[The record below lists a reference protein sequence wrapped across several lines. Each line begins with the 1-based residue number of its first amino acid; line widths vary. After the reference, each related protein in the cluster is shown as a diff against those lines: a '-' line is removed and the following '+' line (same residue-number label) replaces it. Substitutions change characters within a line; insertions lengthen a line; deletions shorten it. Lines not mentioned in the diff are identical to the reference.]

1 MQPVR
6 GKNPIL
12 MTDIPDPDVICVDG
26 TFYMITTTMH
36 FMPGGEILRSY
47 DLINWEHASYVFDSI
62 DGTAGQRLEG
72 DEHIYGKGMWAGS
85 IRHHGGEFYVAFSCN
100 DTQKTYIYRSPS
112 VNGPWTRIVTEG
124 FYYDLSL
131 LFDED
136 RVYVVHG
143 NKDVYITELDKDL
156 KAPKEGGLK
165 RLLVS
170 DTQAKILG
178 YEGSHIYKI
187 DGRYYLFLIHSLPD
201 RWRRVE
207 AMFSADSL
215 DGEFVGGDILD
226 TDLGDRHD
234 GVAQGGIV
242 EGPEGVWHAVLFRDN
257 GALGR
262 IPVVVPVRKENGGFT
277 FETDIREI
285 ETTSLRPDYKYRP
298 LVGSDDFRGISDDK
312 EEYGSFGFKSFWQ
325 FNHEPDLS
333 LVDRDPEAGIVTIR
347 TDKLSSDMTHAR
359 NTLTQRTVGPCCS
372 AEVTVD
378 LSSLSEGDTAGLA
391 ILQGKY
397 AYVGIT
403 RRNDGYH
410 AVMYS
415 EDKEIE
421 SFAIGENEIRL
432 RAECDFEDGRDEV
445 RFLIDT
451 GDGFKAIGDAH
462 KMQFTLDHF
471 TGARFALFVMSE
483 KTVGGQAA
491 FSDFRYFR

>member
-1 MQPVR
+1 MELIR
-6 GKNPIL
+6 GTNPIL
-12 MTDIPDPDVICVDG
+12 MTDIPDPDVICVDN

-62 DGTAGQRLEG
+62 DGTPGQKLEG

-85 IRHHGGEFYVAFSCN
+85 IRYHEGEFFVAFSCN
-100 DTQKTYIYRSPS
+100 DTQKTYIYRSAS

-143 NKDVYITELDKDL
+143 NRDVYITELKSDL
-156 KAPKEGGLK
+156 TAPKEGGLS

-170 DTQAKILG
+170 DTKAKILG

-226 TDLGDRHD
+226 ADLGDRPD
-234 GVAQGGIV
+234 GLAQGGVV

-262 IPVVVPVRKENGGFT
+262 IPVVVPVRKEDGGFV
-277 FETDIREI
+277 FEKEVREI
-285 ETTSLRPDYKYRP
+285 EAASLRPGYVYRP
-298 LVGSDDFRGISDDK
+298 LVGSDDFRSTSEDA

-333 LVDRDPEAGIVTIR
+333 LVTRDLDAGTVTVR
-347 TDKLSSDMTHAR
+347 TGKISSDMTHSK
-359 NTLTQRTVGPCCS
+359 NTLTQRTVGPRCS

-378 LSSLSEGDTAGLA
+378 FSFLNEGDTAGLS

-403 RRNDGYH
+403 RRSDGYY

-415 EDKEIE
+415 EDKEVEALKIE
-421 SFAIGENEIRL
+421 ESKIDL
-432 RAECDFEDGRDEV
+432 RCDCDFEGGRDEA

-451 GDGFKAIGDAH
+451 GDGFKAIGEPH

-471 TGARFALFVMSE
+471 TGARFALFVMSQ
-483 KTVGGQAA
+483 KTVGGQAV
-491 FSDFRYFR
+491 FSDFRYKR

>member
-85 IRHHGGEFYVAFSCN
+85 IRHHDGEFYVAFSCN

-156 KAPKEGGLK
+156 KVPKEGGLK

-226 TDLGDRHD
+226 TDLGDRPD
-234 GVAQGGIV
+234 GLAQGGIV

-298 LVGSDDFRGISDDK
+298 LVGSDDFRGTSDDK

-333 LVDRDPEAGIVTIR
+333 LVDRDPEAGKVTIR

-359 NTLTQRTVGPCCS
+359 NTLTQRTVGPRCS

-378 LSSLSEGDTAGLA
+378 LSSLNEGDTAGL
-391 ILQGKY
+391 
-397 AYVGIT
+397 
-403 RRNDGYH
+403 
-410 AVMYS
+410 
-415 EDKEIE
+415 EIE
-421 SFAIGENEIRL
+421 SFAIGGNEIRL

-451 GDGFKAIGDAH
+451 GDGFRSIGDVH

>member
-85 IRHHGGEFYVAFSCN
+85 IRYHEGMFYVAFSCN
-100 DTQKTYIYRSPS
+100 DTQKTYIYKSSS

-131 LFDED
+131 LFDGD
-136 RVYVVHG
+136 RIYVVHG
-143 NKDVYITELDKDL
+143 NRDVYITELNKDMT
-156 KAPKEGGLK
+156 APKEGGLS

-170 DTQAKILG
+170 DTEAKILG

-234 GVAQGGIV
+234 GAAQGGIV

-285 ETTSLRPDYKYRP
+285 ETTSLRPEYKYRP
-298 LVGSDDFRGISDDK
+298 LVGSDDFRGTSDDK

-333 LVDRDPEAGIVTIR
+333 LVDRDPEAGKVTIR

-359 NTLTQRTVGPCCS
+359 NTLTQRTVGPRCS

-378 LSSLSEGDTAGLA
+378 ISSLSEGDTAGLA

-421 SFAIGENEIRL
+421 SFAIGGNEVRL

-451 GDGFKAIGDAH
+451 GDGFRSIGDVH

-491 FSDFRYFR
+491 FSDFGYFR

>member
-1 MQPVR
+1 MKPVR

-62 DGTAGQRLEG
+62 DGTVGQRLEG

-226 TDLGDRHD
+226 TDLGDRPD
-234 GVAQGGIV
+234 GLAQGGIV

-262 IPVVVPVRKENGGFT
+262 IPVVVPVRKEYGGFT

-298 LVGSDDFRGISDDK
+298 LVGSDDFRGTSDDK

-333 LVDRDPEAGIVTIR
+333 LVDRDPEAGKVTIR

-359 NTLTQRTVGPCCS
+359 NTLTQRTVGPRCS

-410 AVMYS
+410 AVMNS

-421 SFAIGENEIRL
+421 SFAIGGNEIRL

-451 GDGFKAIGDAH
+451 GDGFRSIGDVH
-462 KMQFTLDHF
+462 KLQFTLDHF

-483 KTVGGQAA
+483 KTVGGQAS